1 MNPTEGNNNG
11 SFGFLKI
18 FRGNKNGASQ
28 GAAIS
33 PSSATPQPII
43 NTNLPPASQMN
54 ADIKQV
60 GIEQDLSTQ
69 SAAISPSSAT
79 PQPIINTNLPPASQM
94 NADIKQV
101 GIEQDLSNATAQDSA
116 HSAIAGSSSGY
127 PSSSQMNAD
136 IKKIGQQNDI
146 RQEKAL
152 NQQVA
157 ADVKP
162 VAANTLPWN
171 YAMDTLHTNISN
183 PAVLNKITNNSAG
196 IQFNGN
202 GLSDGKGAIDSVTIG
217 GHTYTD
223 LGHINGAIKFVLSDN
238 PSSANSSASHAQSLS
253 PSHSFS
259 SGAIADAH
267 PTSPAPSAIA
277 DAHPISPSHILSGGA
292 VTESSPI
299 SPSHILSGGAV
310 TESSPIS
317 PSHTLSGGALA
328 SKDPATPGGA
338 KLPTNIFAAQAA
350 QTATDLA
357 KDKTV
362 PDSSFPPSSTYA
374 VPRAQANANSN
385 IIVGTGETAATAK
398 NIADSGWAEK
408 PVLNPVSPINEA
420 NSKTQASTDN
430 QNIHYRPFE
439 R

>member
-28 GAAIS
+28 G
-33 PSSATPQPII
+33 
-43 NTNLPPASQMN
+43 
-54 ADIKQV
+54 
-60 GIEQDLSTQ
+60 
-69 SAAISPSSAT
+69 AAISPSSAT

-299 SPSHILSGGAV
+299 SPSH
-310 TESSPIS
+310 
-317 PSHTLSGGALA
+317 TLSGGALA

>member
-60 GIEQDLSTQ
+60 GIEQDLS
-69 SAAISPSSAT
+69 
-79 PQPIINTNLPPASQM
+79 
-94 NADIKQV
+94 
-101 GIEQDLSNATAQDSA
+101 NATSQDST
-116 HSAIAGSSSGY
+116 HSAIAESSSGY

-136 IKKIGQQNDI
+136 IKNLGQQNDI

-157 ADVKP
+157 SDIKP

-171 YAMDTLHTNISN
+171 YAMDTLHTNISS
-183 PAVLNKITNNSAG
+183 PSVLNKITHNSAG

-202 GLSDGKGAIDSVTIG
+202 GLSDGKGAIDSVTID

-223 LGHINGAIKFVLSDN
+223 LGHINGAIKFVLDDK
-238 PSSANSSASHAQSLS
+238 SSSVDASTSHVQS
-253 PSHSFS
+253 
-259 SGAIADAH
+259 
-267 PTSPAPSAIA
+267 
-277 DAHPISPSHILSGGA
+277 
-292 VTESSPI
+292 
-299 SPSHILSGGAV
+299 
-310 TESSPIS
+310 IS
-317 PSHTLSGGALA
+317 PSHTLSNG
-328 SKDPATPGGA
+328 
-338 KLPTNIFAAQAA
+338 
-350 QTATDLA
+350 
-357 KDKTV
+357 TV
-362 PDSSFPPSSTYA
+362 AGSSSTTSPSSTLSNGTVAGSSFPPSSTYA
-374 VPRAQANANSN
+374 VPSTQTTASSN
-385 IIVGTGETAATAK
+385 LIVGTGEAAITAK
-398 NIADSGWAEK
+398 DQAQSGWAEK